1 MLQSADLHRDV
12 WRASDRA
19 HATVATVP
27 AGHAAL
33 SAWLPDEGWPLGQ
46 LIEILTD
53 RPGCGELSLLVPAML
68 ALSGKC
74 PIVLLRPPLIPNMQ
88 AWQQWQI
95 DLHRLWWIQPAG
107 LHDAWWSAEQ
117 ILRSQCAAALLCWAD
132 PIDARLLRRL
142 HLSAQ
147 ASDTLFVMF
156 RPRDSASLFSPAVL
170 RLELIADSAQGPSLR
185 LLKSRG
191 PKPAHDIS
199 LRGEPGSV
207 STMCTTDSSP
217 SAETGARSNPQTVC
231 DVPDRRS
238 ARAGLRAV
246 ERSQVV

>member
-1 MLQSADLHRDV
+1 MPRNADLHRDV

-19 HATVATVP
+19 HATAAIVP

-68 ALSGKC
+68 ALSEKC

-95 DLHRLWWIQPAG
+95 DLHRLWWIQPAR
-107 LHDAWWSAEQ
+107 LHDTWWSAEQ

-156 RPRDSASLFSPAVL
+156 RPRDSATLFSPAVL
-170 RLELIADSAQGPSLR
+170 RLELIADPVQGPSLR

-191 PKPAHDIS
+191 PRPAHDIA
-199 LRGEPGSV
+199 LRGEPAV
-207 STMCTTDSSP
+207 RSS
-217 SAETGARSNPQTVC
+217 SQAVR
-231 DVPDRRS
+231 DVPDHRFGRT
-238 ARAGLRAV
+238 GLSAV
-246 ERSQVV
+246 ERSQMV